1 MLIMN
6 KIFKI
11 ASFMLLTLTFTG
23 LQSCNNDDYCT
34 YQYDAGI
41 VRLNAYGPNPV
52 IRGGQLRF
60 VGSNL
65 DRITKVE
72 IPGVSP
78 ITNIEVVKKGTES
91 EIRVTVPK
99 DGPEIGFVTLTDN
112 TDAKYTT
119 KTKLE
124 YTENIEFEKFAPAT
138 AMPSEEITISGDY
151 LNNVHMVEFAENVY
165 VSEDEFT
172 KHDRYEIKVVVPEA
186 ARTGKISLYDKDIT
200 KQEDSNADVSYN
212 IIKSEE
218 ALIVGTPV
226 VGKISTTRSG
236 SVDALGTVTAKMN
249 ETITV
254 SGDYLNLVSGF
265 KFGEK
270 SDGNEVFVEDYSLSD
285 DSKTISFTL
294 PATAP
299 DGDFSIVCTSGVLVP
314 VGKVITIIPTECVAS
329 PAPVK
334 AGETL
339 TISGKDLDVV
349 SAVSMLNISN
359 EPVEATFKYE
369 NGKIAINPVPEKAV
383 EGNLTLHM
391 ANGNSVDVPFTLVK
405 PAVTSY
411 STNSVSA
418 GGVLSINGT
427 NLDLVKK
434 VTFNGSDNPVDVTAE
449 SNGTIINLTVP
460 MDSKTGAP
468 TLTLANGTT
477 VECPSISIVEA
488 VFCYATELPGE
499 DAENKAGETLTIKAK
514 NIDKLTSIEINGEK
528 CQYVVSKDQIIIGIP
543 ENASA
548 QSTMKLISSN
558 GEISYNIT
566 VIPNTE
572 RTTVLWNKGPL
583 MLTWDKKGQIF
594 IAESF
599 FDDIDEGTVL
609 HLYFTQTENWGQI
622 QLNNG
627 NWTQIPTAEWTNN
640 GAMGYV
646 TTSNINDASATCVD
660 ITLTKE
666 VLDNIRANAAYGN
679 ALIFQGQDMILNKV
693 TMTEHLNFETAIWKG
708 EKALDWSDGNRVAL
722 PASVFETAKPKQK
735 LRFYYSFDSNA
746 WGCMQFFDAD
756 WKELVFSGYSKN
768 QIDHPSTYSGV
779 TTITDN
785 VLEIELTADVISQ
798 ILAKRKDCD
807 PEGVKDCGIIIQG
820 SNCTMKKVTIE

>member
-1 MLIMN
+1 MN

-124 YTENIEFEKFAPAT
+124 YTENISFDKFAPAT
-138 AMPSEEITISGDY
+138 AMPGEEITISGDY

-212 IIKSEE
+212 IIKSED

-236 SVDALGTVTAKMN
+236 AVDALGTVTAKMN
-249 ETITV
+249 ETITI
-254 SGDYLNLVSGF
+254 SGDYLNLVSSF

-270 SDGNEVFVEDYSLSD
+270 VSEDLDNTVIVEDYSLSD
-285 DSKTISFTL
+285 DNKTISFTL

-314 VGKVITIIPTECVAS
+314 VGKVVTIIPTECVAS

-391 ANGNSVDVPFTLVK
+391 ANGNSVAVPFTLVK

-434 VTFNGSDNPVDVTAE
+434 VTFNGSENPVEVTAE
-449 SNGTIINLTVP
+449 NNGTVINLTVP
-460 MDSKTGAP
+460 MDSQTGAP
-468 TLTLANGTT
+468 TLTLVNGTT

-558 GEISYNIT
+558 GEISYNIA

-572 RTTVLWNKGPL
+572 RTTVIWNKGPV
-583 MLTWDKKGQIF
+583 MLTWSAEGQIYISDSYF
-594 IAESF
+594 NDIA
-599 FDDIDEGTVL
+599 EGTVL
-609 HLYFTQTENWGQI
+609 HLYITQTENWGQI

-627 NWTQIPTAEWTNN
+627 SWSQIPTAEWTNN

-679 ALIFQGQDMILNKV
+679 ALIFQGQDIILNKV
-693 TMTEHLNFETAIWKG
+693 TMTEHISLETTIWKG
-708 EKALDWSDGNRVAL
+708 EKALDWGDGNRVCL
-722 PASVFETAKPKQK
+722 PASAFETAKAKQK
-735 LRFYYSFDSNA
+735 VRFYYSFNTNA
-746 WGCMQFFDAD
+746 WGCMQLFDGA
-756 WKELVFSGYSKN
+756 WTGLVFPSYEKN
-768 QIDHPSTYSGV
+768 QIDVPSTYPGTDAITDGV
-779 TTITDN
+779 TE
-785 VLEIELTADVISQ
+785 VELTSEIIAQ
-798 ILAKRKDCD
+798 LLANRQ
-807 PEGVKDCGIIIQG
+807 DCGAENAQDVAVIIQG

>member
-1 MLIMN
+1 MN

-138 AMPSEEITISGDY
+138 AMPGEEITISGDY

-212 IIKSEE
+212 IIKSED

-249 ETITV
+249 ETITI
-254 SGDYLNLVSGF
+254 SGDYLNLVSSF

-270 SDGNEVFVEDYSLSD
+270 GDGNEVFVEDYSLSD

-314 VGKVITIIPTECVAS
+314 VGK
-329 PAPVK
+329 
-334 AGETL
+334 
-339 TISGKDLDVV
+339 
-349 SAVSMLNISN
+349 
-359 EPVEATFKYE
+359 
-369 NGKIAINPVPEKAV
+369 
-383 EGNLTLHM
+383 
-391 ANGNSVDVPFTLVK
+391 
-405 PAVTSY
+405 
-411 STNSVSA
+411 
-418 GGVLSINGT
+418 
-427 NLDLVKK
+427 
-434 VTFNGSDNPVDVTAE
+434 
-449 SNGTIINLTVP
+449 
-460 MDSKTGAP
+460 
-468 TLTLANGTT
+468 
-477 VECPSISIVEA
+477 
-488 VFCYATELPGE
+488 
-499 DAENKAGETLTIKAK
+499 
-514 NIDKLTSIEINGEK
+514 
-528 CQYVVSKDQIIIGIP
+528 
-543 ENASA
+543 
-548 QSTMKLISSN
+548 
-558 GEISYNIT
+558 
-566 VIPNTE
+566 
-572 RTTVLWNKGPL
+572 
-583 MLTWDKKGQIF
+583 
-594 IAESF
+594 
-599 FDDIDEGTVL
+599 
-609 HLYFTQTENWGQI
+609 
-622 QLNNG
+622 
-627 NWTQIPTAEWTNN
+627 
-640 GAMGYV
+640 
-646 TTSNINDASATCVD
+646 
-660 ITLTKE
+660 
-666 VLDNIRANAAYGN
+666 
-679 ALIFQGQDMILNKV
+679 
-693 TMTEHLNFETAIWKG
+693 
-708 EKALDWSDGNRVAL
+708 
-722 PASVFETAKPKQK
+722 
-735 LRFYYSFDSNA
+735 
-746 WGCMQFFDAD
+746 
-756 WKELVFSGYSKN
+756 
-768 QIDHPSTYSGV
+768 
-779 TTITDN
+779 
-785 VLEIELTADVISQ
+785 
-798 ILAKRKDCD
+798 
-807 PEGVKDCGIIIQG
+807 
-820 SNCTMKKVTIE
+820 

>member
-1 MLIMN
+1 
-6 KIFKI
+6 
-11 ASFMLLTLTFTG
+11 MLLAFAVMG

-41 VRLNAYGPNPV
+41 VKLNAYGPNPV

-78 ITNIEVVKKGTES
+78 ITNIEVVKQGTES

-138 AMPSEEITISGDY
+138 AMPGEEITISGDY

-212 IIKSEE
+212 IIKSED

-236 SVDALGTVTAKMN
+236 AVDALGTVTAKMN

-254 SGDYLNLVSGF
+254 SGDYLNLVSSF

-270 SDGNEVFVEDYSLSD
+270 GDGNEVFVEDYSLSD

-314 VGKVITIIPTECVAS
+314 VGKVVTIVPTECVAS

-369 NGKIAINPVPEKAV
+369 NGKIVINPVPEKAV

-391 ANGNSVDVPFTLVK
+391 ANGNSVAVPFTLVK

-418 GGVLSINGT
+418 GGALSINGT

-434 VTFNGSDNPVDVTAE
+434 VTFNGSENPVEVTAE
-449 SNGTIINLTVP
+449 NNGTVINLTVP
-460 MDSKTGAP
+460 MDSQTGAP
-468 TLTLANGTT
+468 TLTLVNGTT

-499 DAENKAGETLTIKAK
+499 DAENKAGEILTIKAK

-558 GEISYNIT
+558 GEISYNIA

-572 RTTVLWNKGPL
+572 RTTVIWNKGPV
-583 MLTWDKKGQIF
+583 MLTWSAEGQIYISDSYF
-594 IAESF
+594 NDIA
-599 FDDIDEGTVL
+599 EGTVL
-609 HLYFTQTENWGQI
+609 HLYITQTENWGQI

-627 NWTQIPTAEWTNN
+627 SWSQIPTAEWTNN

-746 WGCMQFFDAD
+746 WGCMQFFDAE

>member
-11 ASFMLLTLTFTG
+11 ASFMLLTLTLTG

-138 AMPSEEITISGDY
+138 AMPGEEITISGDY

-212 IIKSEE
+212 IIKSED

-254 SGDYLNLVSGF
+254 SGDYLNLVSSF

-270 SDGNEVFVEDYSLSD
+270 GDGNEVFVEDYSLSE

-314 VGKVITIIPTECVAS
+314 VGKVVTIIPTECVAS

-369 NGKIAINPVPEKAV
+369 NEKIVISPVPEKAV

-391 ANGNSVDVPFTLVK
+391 ANGNNVAVPFTLVK

-418 GGVLSINGT
+418 GGALSINGT

-434 VTFNGSDNPVDVTAE
+434 VTFNGSENPVEVTAE
-449 SNGTIINLTVP
+449 NNGTVINLTVP
-460 MDSKTGAP
+460 MDSQTGAP
-468 TLTLANGTT
+468 TLTLVNGTT

-558 GEISYNIT
+558 GDISYNIA

-572 RTTVLWNKGPL
+572 RTTVIWNKGPV
-583 MLTWDKKGQIF
+583 MLTWDAQGQIYISDSF
-594 IAESF
+594 FKDIAE
-599 FDDIDEGTVL
+599 GTIL
-609 HLYFTQTENWGQI
+609 HLYITQTENWGQI

-627 NWTQIPTAEWTNN
+627 SWSQIPTAEWTNN
-640 GAMGYV
+640 GAMGYI

-679 ALIFQGQDMILNKV
+679 ALIFQGQDIILNKV
-693 TMTEHLNFETAIWKG
+693 TMTEHISLETTIWKG
-708 EKALDWSDGNRVAL
+708 EKALDWGDGTRVCL
-722 PASVFETAKPKQK
+722 PASAFETAKAKQK
-735 LRFYYSFDSNA
+735 VRFYYSFNTNA
-746 WGCMQFFDAD
+746 WGCMQLFDGA
-756 WKELVFSGYSKN
+756 WTGLVFPSYEKN
-768 QIDHPSTYSGV
+768 QIDVPSTYPGTDAITDGV
-779 TTITDN
+779 TE
-785 VLEIELTADVISQ
+785 VELTSEIIAQ
-798 ILAKRKDCD
+798 LLASRQ
-807 PEGVKDCGIIIQG
+807 DCGAENAQDVAVIIQG

>member
-1 MLIMN
+1 
-6 KIFKI
+6 
-11 ASFMLLTLTFTG
+11 MLLTLTFTG

-41 VRLNAYGPNPV
+41 VKLNAYGPNPV

-138 AMPSEEITISGDY
+138 AMPGEEITISGDY

-212 IIKSEE
+212 IIKSED

-254 SGDYLNLVSGF
+254 SGDYLNLVSSF

-270 SDGNEVFVEDYSLSD
+270 VSEDLDNTVIVEDYSLSD

-314 VGKVITIIPTECVAS
+314 VGKVVTIIPTECVAS

-369 NGKIAINPVPEKAV
+369 NGKIAISPVPEKAV

-391 ANGNSVDVPFTLVK
+391 ANGNSVEVPFTLVK
-405 PAVTSY
+405 P
-411 STNSVSA
+411 SVLAYNTGNASA
-418 GGVLSINGT
+418 GGALTISGT
-427 NLDLVKK
+427 NLDLAKTITFYGSENPVEVKAEN
-434 VTFNGSDNPVDVTAE
+434 NGS
-449 SNGTIINLTVP
+449 SINLTIP
-460 MDSKTGAP
+460 MDAQSGKP
-468 TLTLANGTT
+468 VITLVNGTT
-477 VECPSISIVEA
+477 VECPSINVVEA

-528 CQYVVSKDQIIIGIP
+528 CQHVVSKDQIIIGIP
-543 ENASA
+543 DNASA

-627 NWTQIPTAEWTNN
+627 NWAQIPTAEWTNN
-640 GAMGYV
+640 GAMGYI

-679 ALIFQGQDMILNKV
+679 ALIFQGQDIILNKV
-693 TMTEHLNFETAIWKG
+693 TMTEHISLETTIWKG
-708 EKALDWSDGNRVAL
+708 EKALDWGDGNRVCL
-722 PASVFETAKPKQK
+722 PASAFETAKAKQK
-735 LRFYYSFDSNA
+735 VRFYYSFNTNA
-746 WGCMQFFDAD
+746 WGCMQFFDGKWAN
-756 WKELVFSGYSKN
+756 LVFPGYEKN
-768 QIDHPSTYSGV
+768 QIDVPSTYSG
-779 TTITDN
+779 TDAITDG
-785 VLEIELTADVISQ
+785 VTEVELTSEIIAQ
-798 ILAKRKDCD
+798 LLASRQ
-807 PEGVKDCGIIIQG
+807 DCGAENAQDVAVIIQG

>member
-138 AMPSEEITISGDY
+138 AMPGEEITISGDY

-236 SVDALGTVTAKMN
+236 AVDALGTVTAKMN
-249 ETITV
+249 ETITI
-254 SGDYLNLVSGF
+254 SGDYLNLVSSF

-270 SDGNEVFVEDYSLSD
+270 GDGNEVFVEDYSLSD

-314 VGKVITIIPTECVAS
+314 VGKVVTIIPTECVAS

-369 NGKIAINPVPEKAV
+369 NGKIVISPVPEKAV

-434 VTFNGSDNPVDVTAE
+434 VTFNGSENPVDVTAE
-449 SNGTIINLTVP
+449 SNGTVINLTVP
-460 MDSKTGAP
+460 MDSQTGAP
-468 TLTLANGTT
+468 TLTLVNGTT

-558 GEISYNIT
+558 GDISYNIA

-572 RTTVLWNKGPL
+572 RTTVIWNKGPV
-583 MLTWDKKGQIF
+583 MLTWSAEGQIYISDSYF
-594 IAESF
+594 NDIA
-599 FDDIDEGTVL
+599 EGTVL
-609 HLYFTQTENWGQI
+609 HLYITQTENWGQI

-627 NWTQIPTAEWTNN
+627 NI
-640 GAMGYV
+640 
-646 TTSNINDASATCVD
+646 
-660 ITLTKE
+660 
-666 VLDNIRANAAYGN
+666 
-679 ALIFQGQDMILNKV
+679 ILNKV
-693 TMTEHLNFETAIWKG
+693 TMTEHISLETTIWKG
-708 EKALDWSDGNRVAL
+708 EKALDWGDGNRVCL
-722 PASVFETAKPKQK
+722 PASAFETAKAKQK
-735 LRFYYSFDSNA
+735 VRFYYSFNTNA
-746 WGCMQFFDAD
+746 WGCMQLFDGA
-756 WKELVFSGYSKN
+756 WTGLVFPSYEKN
-768 QIDHPSTYSGV
+768 QIDVPSTYPGTDAITDGV
-779 TTITDN
+779 TE
-785 VLEIELTADVISQ
+785 VELTSEIIAQ
-798 ILAKRKDCD
+798 LLASRQ
-807 PEGVKDCGIIIQG
+807 DCGAENAQDVAVIIQG